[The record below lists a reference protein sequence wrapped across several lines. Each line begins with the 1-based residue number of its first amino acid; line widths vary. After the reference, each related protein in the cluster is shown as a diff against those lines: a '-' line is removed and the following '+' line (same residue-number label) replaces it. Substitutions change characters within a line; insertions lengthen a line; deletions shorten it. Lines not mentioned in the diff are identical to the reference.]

1 MVVTLIETIL
11 QEVVVGLGVGLLRKP
26 LNTSVRWLGHHLED
40 GVAGAWRRVSA
51 VIAAHIPHAL
61 PSLAPAT
68 LPAAVGVMPEMTGWC
83 VRTQTTGMLPMQR
96 FERDARA
103 LGLLVAPSRPP
114 LPTR

>member
-1 MVVTLIETIL
+1 MVVTLIGEII

-26 LNTSVRWLGHHLED
+26 LNTSVRWLGHRLED
-40 GVAGAWRRVSA
+40 GAAGAWRRVSA

-68 LPAAVGVMPEMTGWC
+68 LPAAVSVMPNMMGWS
-83 VRTQTTGMLPMQR
+83 VRTQTTGMLPIPR
-96 FERDARA
+96 FERDAHA

-114 LPTR
+114 IPTR